1 VPVQELLDVLSQTDE
16 ASGIQDTLFIR
27 HPLQAFAPQYFDGQ
41 GDVPASF
48 DANALK
54 AARRLQG
61 HPERE
66 AVFAENQLAVKRQSE
81 NESAEM
87 IDGSELVAV
96 GDLRLLYERPWLLF
110 LRRVGVGDVSV
121 AEDSSD
127 REPLVLDGL
136 EYWQAGNTWL
146 EQSLAGV
153 PEESIAQQLIR
164 TGSIP
169 AGSAGNSV
177 VRTLKLDA
185 SRIVASMQKV
195 KLKSQ
200 TESLPVNL
208 RVADVV
214 LAGEISG
221 WTGNTIHRG
230 TFSKVSVKYAARLW
244 VDHLVATAICNRILE
259 PAVLVGRD
267 GTQVTLSDIKPDE
280 AFAHLETLV
289 RVSQNA
295 RCYPLPFFINKEVAK
310 PIWKNEVDFA
320 DRQSMTAYVAAA
332 RNSFVRAP
340 FGKDS
345 SGKNRPAPADEP
357 NVRAAFAGLK
367 PFDIR
372 CDAVPALSQE
382 GDRNLFAYLAE
393 TLCSPLVEHLE
404 EFPG

>member
-1 VPVQELLDVLSQTDE
+1 
-16 ASGIQDTLFIR
+16 
-27 HPLQAFAPQYFDGQ
+27 
-41 GDVPASF
+41 
-48 DANALK
+48 
-54 AARRLQG
+54 
-61 HPERE
+61 
-66 AVFAENQLAVKRQSE
+66 
-81 NESAEM
+81 
-87 IDGSELVAV
+87 
-96 GDLRLLYERPWLLF
+96 
-110 LRRVGVGDVSV
+110 
-121 AEDSSD
+121 
-127 REPLVLDGL
+127 L